1 MGPRIDPARVQAVHS
16 ENGALDAYARLIVE
30 VGLNLEAGQTLGVSA
45 FVEHAPLVRAVAR
58 VAYEN
63 GARYV
68 DVLYGDEF
76 VRRTYVDLAPDE
88 SLGVSQGWAVERVR
102 SFGERGAYLTIRGHP
117 DPTLFDDADGARVAR
132 SRMREEQAIFLSHV
146 TSRKVNWCI
155 VGCPTEGWAKA
166 ALGEPDLARM
176 WEVVLGAVR
185 MNEPDPVA
193 AWKEHIDRLN
203 VRAKALDD
211 RRFDALHF
219 TGPGTDLTIG
229 LHEGSRWRSAEETTH
244 WGRTFVPNLPTEEV
258 FTTPDARR
266 TEGKVR
272 STYPLFAQGK
282 MVEGLELRFEGGRI
296 VDVAATVGADVV
308 RGQVAEDDG
317 ASMLG
322 EVALVD
328 GTSRIGKSGIVF
340 LDTLFDENA
349 TAHIAYGQ
357 GFPFAVDGAEELTPE
372 EQHAAGVSHSSIH
385 TDLMIGGPEV
395 DVDGVT
401 KDGEAVPIIR
411 NDAWQL

>member
-1 MGPRIDPARVQAVHS
+1 VTGD
-16 ENGALDAYARLIVE
+16 NGALDAYARLIIE
-30 VGLNLEAGQTLGVSA
+30 VGVNLEAGQTLGISA
-45 FVEHAPLVRAVAR
+45 FVEHAPLVREVVR

-68 DVLYGDEF
+68 DVLYADEY
-76 VRRTYVDLAPDE
+76 VRRSYVELAPDE
-88 SLGVSQGWAVERVR
+88 SLGVSTSWAIERVR
-102 SFGERGAYLTIRGHP
+102 SFGDRGAYLTIRGHP
-117 DPTLFDDADGARVAR
+117 DPTLFDDVDGTRIAR
-132 SRMREEQAIFLSHV
+132 SRMRDEQAIFLSHV

-155 VGCPTEGWAKA
+155 VGCPTAGWAKA
-166 ALGEPDLARM
+166 ALGEPDLDRM
-176 WEVVLGAVR
+176 WDAVLATVR
-185 MNEPDPVA
+185 MNESDPVA
-193 AWKEHIDRLN
+193 AWKEHITRLN
-203 VRAKALDD
+203 TRAKALDE

-219 TGPGTDLTIG
+219 AGPGTDLSIG

-258 FTTPDARR
+258 FTTPNAYR
-266 TEGKVR
+266 TEGTVR

-282 MVEGLELRFEGGRI
+282 MIENLELRFEGGRI
-296 VDVAATVGADVV
+296 VDVKASTGEDVV

-357 GFPFAVDGAEELTPE
+357 GFPFAVDGAEEMSPE

-411 NDAWQL
+411 DDAWQL

>member
-1 MGPRIDPARVQAVHS
+1 VTGD
-16 ENGALDAYARLIVE
+16 NGALDAYARLIIE
-30 VGLNLEAGQTLGVSA
+30 VGVNLEAGQTLGISA
-45 FVEHAPLVRAVAR
+45 FVEHAPLVREVVR

-68 DVLYGDEF
+68 DVLYADEY
-76 VRRTYVDLAPDE
+76 VRRSYVELAPDE
-88 SLGVSQGWAVERVR
+88 SLGVSTSWAIERVR
-102 SFGERGAYLTIRGHP
+102 SFGDRGAYLTIRGHP
-117 DPTLFDDADGARVAR
+117 DPTLFDDVDGTRIAR
-132 SRMREEQAIFLSHV
+132 SRMRDEQAIFLSHV

-155 VGCPTEGWAKA
+155 VGCPTAGWAKA
-166 ALGEPDLARM
+166 ALGEPDLDRM
-176 WEVVLGAVR
+176 WDAVLATVR
-185 MNEPDPVA
+185 MNESDPVA
-193 AWKEHIDRLN
+193 AWKEHITRLN
-203 VRAKALDD
+203 TRAKALDE

-219 TGPGTDLTIG
+219 AGPGTDLSIG

-258 FTTPDARR
+258 FTTPNAYR
-266 TEGKVR
+266 TEGTVR

-282 MVEGLELRFEGGRI
+282 MIENLELRFEGGRI
-296 VDVAATVGADVV
+296 VDVKASTGEDVV

-357 GFPFAVDGAEELTPE
+357 GFPFAVDGAEEMSPE

-395 DVDGVT
+395 DVDGIT

-411 NDAWQL
+411 DDAWQL

>member
-1 MGPRIDPARVQAVHS
+1 MRTMLRT
-16 ENGALDAYARLIVE
+16 ENGAIDAYARLIVE
-30 VGLNLEAGQTLGVSA
+30 IGVNLEAGQTLGISA
-45 FVEHAPLVRAVAR
+45 FVEHAPLVRAVTR

-68 DVLYGDEF
+68 DVLYADEF
-76 VRRTYVDLAPDE
+76 VRRSYVDMAPDE
-88 SLGVSQGWAVERVR
+88 SLGVSPHWAVERVR

-117 DPTLFDDADGARVAR
+117 DPTLFDDADGLRVAR
-132 SRMREEQAIFLSHV
+132 SRMREEQAMFLSHV
-146 TSRKVNWCI
+146 TSRRVNWCI

-166 ALGEPDLARM
+166 ALGEPDLDRM
-176 WEVVLGAVR
+176 WDAVLGTVR
-185 MNEPDPVA
+185 LNEPDPAA
-193 AWKEHIDRLN
+193 AWQEHIERLN
-203 VRAKALDD
+203 RRAQGLDE
-211 RRFDALHF
+211 RRFDALRF

-266 TEGKVR
+266 TEGTVR

-282 MVEGLELRFEGGRI
+282 VVEGLELRFEGGRI
-296 VDVAATVGADVV
+296 VGVEAKTGADVV

-328 GTSRIGKSGIVF
+328 GTSRVGKSGITF

-357 GFPFAVDGAEELTPE
+357 GFPFAVDGAEGLSPE

-395 DVDGVT
+395 DVDGLT
-401 KDGEAVPIIR
+401 RDGAAIPIIR
-411 NDAWQL
+411 DDAWQL